1 MIINYRCR
9 KLLLLVFIL
18 IKELIKYLN
27 ILILPQENGICKLLP
42 IALQL
47 FCIQLVTCHPHRY
60 STHFE
65 AWKLLQIMPL
75 IDLNCHGIEW
85 RMLWKSSFQFLFSE
99 KGKRFHEFQRQ
110 NDSLSKWC
118 NIFLCPKIE
127 SKQYPWKNKHFKLCI
142 QIVSMKLWLCV
153 EKTES

>member
-1 MIINYRCR
+1 MTLSLFAKFASYIFLCNWYVLFCTTYLGDLGFHKYIH
-9 KLLLLVFIL
+9 

-75 IDLNCHGIEW
+75 IDPNCHGIEW
-85 RMLWKSSFQFLFSE
+85 RMLWKFSFQFLFSE
-99 KGKRFHEFQRQ
+99 RG
-110 NDSLSKWC
+110 
-118 NIFLCPKIE
+118 NIFIYLFR
-127 SKQYPWKNKHFKLCI
+127 YLTVN
-142 QIVSMKLWLCV
+142 
-153 EKTES
+153 T